1 MRRRWK
7 KYLSLC
13 SSISPM
19 RDIRTVAWKE
29 WRELL
34 RMSGTRRSAIAR
46 HIFSVAV
53 ISVLWPWQFGPR
65 FLATNLAVTLAA
77 LTAAIYVAGAAP
89 DTFAGE
95 RERHTLETLLASRLP
110 DRAIL
115 LGKII
120 ALLEY
125 GCAAAVLM
133 LIFGWV
139 TVNVVHGEGQVL
151 LYSRRALVSA
161 LLFAPV
167 AAGLVAAIGIH
178 VSLFAKTVKQ
188 AQQTFSTAALVV
200 MFIPVIAISVLGEE
214 RVTTIIEALRRPN
227 ATALTFWVAFLM
239 IGAQAL
245 LFGWALLRF
254 KRGRLIL

>member
-1 MRRRWK
+1 M
-7 KYLSLC
+7 S
-13 SSISPM
+13 
-19 RDIRTVAWKE
+19 DVTTVAWKE

-34 RMSGTRRSAIAR
+34 RMSGTRRNAIAR

-65 FLATNLAVTLAA
+65 FLNAGLAVTLAV

-115 LGKII
+115 LGKIV
-120 ALLEY
+120 ALLQY
-125 GCAAAVLM
+125 GCTAAALM
-133 LIFGWV
+133 LLFGWV
-139 TVNVVHGEGQVL
+139 TVNVVHGDGQL
-151 LYSRRALVSA
+151 LFYSRRALLTSV
-161 LLFAPV
+161 LLTPL

-200 MFIPVIAISVLGEE
+200 MFIPIIAISVLGEE
-214 RVTTIIEALRRPN
+214 R
-227 ATALTFWVAFLM
+227 
-239 IGAQAL
+239 IGALIARLREPGDVMFSFYLAGGMLAVQVV
-245 LFGWALLRF
+245 LFAWALARF

>member
-1 MRRRWK
+1 M
-7 KYLSLC
+7 
-13 SSISPM
+13 
-19 RDIRTVAWKE
+19 DDVRTVAWKE

-53 ISVLWPWQFGPR
+53 ISVLWPWQFGPS
-65 FLATNLAVTLAA
+65 FLTTHLAVTLAS

-89 DTFAGE
+89 DAFAGE

-115 LGKII
+115 LGKIA

-133 LIFGWV
+133 LLFGLI
-139 TVNVVHGEGQVL
+139 TVNVVHGEGQLL
-151 LYSRRALVSA
+151 LYSRRAFVSA
-161 LLFAPV
+161 LLFTPL

-200 MFIPVIAISVLGEE
+200 MFIPIIAISIAGEE
-214 RVTTIIEALRRPN
+214 RIGALIEGMREPGDTAFSVYVAVT
-227 ATALTFWVAFLM
+227 M
-239 IGAQAL
+239 IGIQLL
-245 LFGWALLRF
+245 LFWWAILRF

>member
-1 MRRRWK
+1 MN
-7 KYLSLC
+7 
-13 SSISPM
+13 
-19 RDIRTVAWKE
+19 DVRTVAWKE

-34 RMSGTRRSAIAR
+34 RMSGTRRGAIMR

-77 LTAAIYVAGAAP
+77 LTASIYVAGAAP

-125 GCAAAVLM
+125 GCAAALLM

-139 TVNVVHGEGQVL
+139 TVNVVHGEGQL
-151 LYSRRALVSA
+151 MMYSRRALLTA
-161 LLFAPV
+161 LLFTPL

-200 MFIPVIAISVLGEE
+200 MFIPVIAISLLGEG
-214 RVTTIIEALRRPN
+214 RVTTIIDTLRRPGAN
-227 ATALTFWVAFLM
+227 AFTFWIAAIM
-239 IGAQAL
+239 IAVQGL

>member
-1 MRRRWK
+1 MN
-7 KYLSLC
+7 
-13 SSISPM
+13 
-19 RDIRTVAWKE
+19 DVRTVAWKE

-34 RMSGTRRSAIAR
+34 RMSGTRRGAIMR

-77 LTAAIYVAGAAP
+77 LTASIYVAGAAP

-125 GCAAAVLM
+125 GCAAALLM
-133 LIFGWV
+133 LIFGWI
-139 TVNVVHGEGQVL
+139 TVNVVHGEGQLL
-151 LYSRRALVSA
+151 LYSRRALISA
-161 LLFAPV
+161 VLFAPL
-167 AAGLVAAIGIH
+167 AAGLIAAIGIH

-188 AQQTFSTAALVV
+188 AQQTFSTAALV
-200 MFIPVIAISVLGEE
+200 FIPVIAISLLGEA
-214 RVTTIIEALRRPN
+214 RVTLIIDALRRPG
-227 ATALTFWVAFLM
+227 ATAFTLWLAALL

-245 LFGWALLRF
+245 LFGWALIRF
-254 KRGRLIL
+254 RRGRLIL